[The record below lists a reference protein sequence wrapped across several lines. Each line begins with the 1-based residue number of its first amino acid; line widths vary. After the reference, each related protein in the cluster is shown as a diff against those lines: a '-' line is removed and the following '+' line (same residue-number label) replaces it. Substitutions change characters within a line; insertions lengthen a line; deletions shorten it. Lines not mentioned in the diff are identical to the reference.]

1 MKKFIPLALAFSV
14 LTSGAVTVSAANQ
27 EKIQVEAHKRGQH
40 FKQMK
45 NFEEQVH
52 KANALKIE
60 RLEIQKEIVKKK
72 DQLFDLH
79 VKAGEKNV
87 KEKRSS
93 HKAGWQEMNQ
103 IHQELRTLQSQAHET
118 KKAMHDA
125 FRANNEKLAL
135 EKMNQWLS
143 LNEKINN
150 KLNEKSAKLDEV
162 LAKHK

>member
-14 LTSGAVTVSAANQ
+14 LTSGAITVSAANQ
-27 EKIQVEAHKRGQH
+27 EKIQVESHKRGQH

-45 NFEEQVH
+45 NFQEQVH

-72 DQLFDLH
+72 DQLFDMH
-79 VKAGEKNV
+79 VKAGEQKV
-87 KEKRSS
+87 KEKRSAN
-93 HKAGWQEMNQ
+93 KAGWQEMKQ
-103 IHQELRTLQSQAHET
+103 IHQELRTLQNQAHDT
-118 KKAMHDA
+118 KKEMHEA
-125 FRANNEKLAL
+125 LRANNEKLAL

-143 LNEKINN
+143 LNEKINK
-150 KLNEKSAKLDEV
+150 KLSEKSRKLDEV

>member
-14 LTSGAVTVSAANQ
+14 LTSGAITVSAANQ
-27 EKIQVEAHKRGQH
+27 EKIQVESHKRGQH
-40 FKQMK
+40 FKRMK
-45 NFEEQVH
+45 NFQEQVH

-72 DQLFDLH
+72 DQLFDMH
-79 VKAGEKNV
+79 VKAGEQKV
-87 KEKRSS
+87 KEKRSAN
-93 HKAGWQEMNQ
+93 KASWQEMKQ
-103 IHQELRTLQSQAHET
+103 IHQDLRTLQSQAHET
-118 KKAMHDA
+118 KKAMHEA
-125 FRANNEKLAL
+125 LRANNEKLAL

-150 KLNEKSAKLDEV
+150 KLSEKSAKLDEV